1 MRKVALAPRSFGEPA
16 QPGRHVIQCR
26 PFKPAIVLKDSK
38 IRANLAQQIR
48 VSSGFSWRNHT
59 GRGGQHG

>member
-1 MRKVALAPRSFGEPA
+1 MRKVALAPRSFGDA
-16 QPGRHVIQCR
+16 VHTGRHVIQCR
-26 PFKPAIVLKDSK
+26 PFKPAIVLKDCK
-38 IRANLAQQIR
+38 IRANLAQQVR

>member
-1 MRKVALAPRSFGEPA
+1 MRKTALAPRSFGEPVHT
-16 QPGRHVIQCR
+16 GRHVIQCR
-26 PFKPAIVLKDSK
+26 PLKPAVVLKSSK
-38 IRANLAQQIR
+38 IRANLAQQVR

>member
-1 MRKVALAPRSFGEPA
+1 MRKVALAARSFGEA
-16 QPGRHVIQCR
+16 VHTGRHDIQCR
-26 PFKPAIVLKDSK
+26 PLKPSVILKGSK

-59 GRGGQHG
+59 GRSGQHG

>member
-1 MRKVALAPRSFGEPA
+1 MRKQEMAVRSFGEPA
-16 QPGRHVIQCR
+16 HAGRHVVQR
-26 PFKPAIVLKDSK
+26 RRLKPAVILKGSK